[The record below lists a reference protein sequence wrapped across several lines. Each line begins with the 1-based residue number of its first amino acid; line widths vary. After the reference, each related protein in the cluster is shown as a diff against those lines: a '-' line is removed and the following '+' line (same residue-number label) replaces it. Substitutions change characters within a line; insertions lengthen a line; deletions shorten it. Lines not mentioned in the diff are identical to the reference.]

1 MRQLSKA
8 SASSAAPG
16 HVLTQGFKPP
26 VASTPTPVF
35 HGAFPRR
42 ARSILLTV
50 VLAAVVSGAALA
62 ASAQPSRPPPVRSVA
77 RAAAAAGT
85 DFDYLVILLMENHN
99 ICDILTSCS
108 GSAVYM
114 SNLASGRGLAQD
126 EHFCNVNPS
135 LPNYLCL
142 TGGTDF
148 GCNGYDGGPN
158 SNACTNAAWTAPNIV
173 DRLAPAGLTWK
184 AYMEDMPSNCY
195 AGNSGNYAVRHNP
208 FVYYN
213 DIVSNSMR
221 CNQVV
226 PAGTGDSALIH
237 DLGSTST
244 ASNYMW
250 LTPNTCND
258 MHDCSIGTGD
268 AYLADLV
275 QRILSSP
282 VFTNQRAA
290 LYITFDEG
298 YGQP

>member
-8 SASSAAPG
+8 AASMTVPRP
-16 HVLTQGFKPP
+16 VLTQGLKAP
-26 VASTPTPVF
+26 VASNPTPVF
-35 HGAFPRR
+35 QGALQRR

-114 SNLASGRGLAQD
+114 SNLASAWGLAQD
-126 EHFCNVNPS
+126 DHYCNVNPS

-158 SNACTNAAWTAPNIV
+158 SKPRTNAARTAPNIV
-173 DRLAPAGLTWK
+173 DRLPPARVTRK

-195 AGNSGNYAVRHNP
+195 GGHSGSYAVRHNP

-250 LTPNTCND
+250 LT
-258 MHDCSIGTGD
+258 
-268 AYLADLV
+268 
-275 QRILSSP
+275 
-282 VFTNQRAA
+282 
-290 LYITFDEG
+290 
-298 YGQP
+298 